1 MRNNQKKSRIV
12 RFIIENIRR
21 ENVTVSM
28 SLKKFSSS
36 NTGVSSQILVLLEAS
51 LNMAKKSNV
60 APSTCCHQLTRQ

>member
-12 RFIIENIRR
+12 RFIIEKIRR

-36 NTGVSSQILVLLEAS
+36 NTGVSSQILLLLEDS
-51 LNMAKKSNV
+51 LNMLKNLMLPLPRAATN
-60 APSTCCHQLTRQ
+60 